1 MNVVEQMKG
10 FIEPKSVA
18 IFGVSRHAGIH
29 SRSILQNLLDYGY
42 RGRIYPVNP
51 NATEILGVKA
61 YPRVAEINDGIDLAI
76 INLPRTVVPGVVGE
90 CIEHGIQSIVI
101 STQGFADAVDEEG
114 KQLQREIDELV
125 KKNGVRILGPNSLGT
140 ANAFINFSS
149 SFAKVSFAKQ
159 PIGVIC
165 QTGAF
170 FFKQS
175 GSAIMGKGIDL
186 GNASDIGFTEGLE
199 YYEQD
204 DEIKVVALH
213 IEGVRDGKR
222 FIKTASR
229 VARRKPVIALK
240 TGRSAY
246 AAGVIQSHT
255 GSLAGKDEV
264 WEAALKTSGVIR
276 ANDIDEFCDLAWA
289 FSSLPLMKGTKIG
302 IISISGG
309 LGVASIDAC
318 HRYNLELAE
327 FSPTTM
333 ERIKAMSPSWLGI
346 GNPVDLWPPFMVL
359 KQPLNKLLTDA
370 LDTVFSDAGV
380 DAVLLVW
387 EVWLPQIETQICQ
400 LLPKMADAYP
410 DKPLVC
416 SFFGAYAEGA
426 KRRLQQSGRIM
437 VTDTPERAIRALS
450 HLARYSAFRGVS

>member
-1 MNVVEQMKG
+1 MNVVEQIKR

-18 IFGVSRHAGIH
+18 IFGVSRSAEVH

-42 RGRIYPVNP
+42 QGRIYPVNP

-61 YPRVAEINDGIDLAI
+61 YPRVAEISDGIDVAV
-76 INLPRTVVPGVVGE
+76 INLPRTVVPGVVKE
-90 CIEHGIQSIVI
+90 CIEHGVQSIVI
-101 STQGFADAVDEEG
+101 STQGFSDAVDDEG
-114 KQLQREIDELV
+114 KQLQREIDKLI
-125 KKNGVRILGPNSLGT
+125 KNNGVRILGPNSLGT

-149 SFAKVSFAKQ
+149 SFAKVNFTRQ

-175 GSAIMGKGIDL
+175 GSAIMGKGLDL
-186 GNASDIGFTEGLE
+186 GNASDIDFTDGLE

-213 IEGVRDGKR
+213 IEGVRDGKG
-222 FIKTASR
+222 FVEAASR
-229 VARRKPVIALK
+229 VARRKPVVALK

-289 FSSLPLMKGTKIG
+289 FSSLPLMKGKKIG
-302 IISISGG
+302 ILSISGG

-318 HRYNLELAE
+318 HQYNLELAE
-327 FSPTTM
+327 FSPATM
-333 ERIKAMSPSWLGI
+333 ERIRAMSPSWLGV
-346 GNPVDLWPPFMVL
+346 GNPMDLWPPFMVM

-370 LDTVFSDAGV
+370 LGTVFSDAGV

-387 EVWLPQIETQICQ
+387 EVWIPQVEAQICQ
-400 LLPKMADAYP
+400 LLPKMAEAYP

-416 SFFGAYAEGA
+416 SLFGAYAEGA
-426 KRRLQQSGRIM
+426 KRRLQQSGRVMI
-437 VTDTPERAIRALS
+437 TDSPEKAVRVLGR
-450 HLARYSAFRGVS
+450 LAQYSAFRGDF